1 MVEHGAH
8 NPRVAGSIPAGP
20 TRHTSP
26 GHAARAARRRAP
38 RGGHPIEVQDLTA
51 AASPANIASGHVTE
65 TVLALAADDP
75 SLTESRSLALQIADV
90 IADSPAT
97 DTKVLD
103 IHAQTTIADFF
114 VICSGEN
121 ERQLR
126 AINRDVLERIAEQG
140 IRPRRVEGDP
150 FAGWIVLDY
159 NGVIVHVFD
168 AEQRS
173 FYRLE
178 EMWSAAET
186 LLSMP

>member
-1 MVEHGAH
+1 MRR
-8 NPRVAGSIPAGP
+8 PSGP
-20 TRHTSP
+20 PSCHS
-26 GHAARAARRRAP
+26 RRS
-38 RGGHPIEVQDLTA
+38 PIESSEITAESVQPVEPITN
-51 AASPANIASGHVTE
+51 PNRE
-65 TVLALAADDP
+65 TVIALAADDP
-75 SLTESRSLALQIADV
+75 SLTQSRSLALRIADV
-90 IADSPAT
+90 IADSPAK
-97 DTKVLD
+97 DTRVLD

-126 AINRDVLERIAEQG
+126 AINRDVLERIGEQG
-140 IRPRRVEGDP
+140 IRPRRVEGDA

-173 FYRLE
+173 YYRLE
-178 EMWSAAET
+178 DMWSAAET

>member
-1 MVEHGAH
+1 
-8 NPRVAGSIPAGP
+8 P
-20 TRHTSP
+20 TRHTRP

-38 RGGHPIEVQDLTA
+38 RGGHPIEAQDLTA
-51 AASPANIASGHVTE
+51 AASPAKIASGHVTE

-178 EMWSAAET
+178 DMWSAAET